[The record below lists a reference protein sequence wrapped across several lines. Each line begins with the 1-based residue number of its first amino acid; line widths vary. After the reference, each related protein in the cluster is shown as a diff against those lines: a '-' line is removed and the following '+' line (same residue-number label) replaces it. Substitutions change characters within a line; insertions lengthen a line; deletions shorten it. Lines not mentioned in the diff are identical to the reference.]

1 MKKLFVLL
9 LVNVVMLSGCGESEQ
24 EKANYEA
31 IESEAKDFS
40 RPGGLGTLE
49 DRVGK
54 QGHLVIV
61 GGDGKHSVSPPPA
74 RDAV

>member
-1 MKKLFVLL
+1 MKKLFVLF
-9 LVNVVMLSGCGESEQ
+9 LVNVVMLTGCGESEQ
-24 EKANYEA
+24 ETANYEA

-40 RPGGLGTLE
+40 RPGGPGTLE

>member
-1 MKKLFVLL
+1 MKKLFVLF

-24 EKANYEA
+24 ETANYEA
-31 IESEAKDFS
+31 IESEAKDFL
-40 RPGGLGTLE
+40 RPGGPGTLE

>member
-1 MKKLFVLL
+1 
-9 LVNVVMLSGCGESEQ
+9 MLSGCGESEQ
-24 EKANYEA
+24 EKADYEA

-40 RPGGLGTLE
+40 GPGGPGTLE
-49 DRVGK
+49 DRAGK

-61 GGDGKHSVSPPPA
+61 GGDGKHSASRPPA